1 MHDLNGD
8 LMICSWG
15 DTLNAERPEHVLDS
29 PERIRDALVSWKET
43 YGIAGVLWRQERWLA
58 RFARITDAAR
68 RKEPQVYDVVQE
80 VDDAKAATEA
90 ARDAGVKIYCY
101 VDLYD
106 EGQPPHSDAYT
117 HDSFTWESE
126 FFATHPEYYAC
137 DRTWDKRHW
146 GVPEYWYP
154 EVRDYKCRQE
164 LAWLVDNYRWDGV
177 YVSTRGHRM
186 NADHGDQYGF
196 NLPVAEAFR
205 ERYGVDI
212 LTENFDLE
220 AWRRLRGE
228 SITQYLRDV
237 RALCDERG
245 LTLGIGVPPG
255 DHFGRPV
262 GNIHLDWRTWIAEKI
277 IDGINVGHANVV
289 GRHLRTG
296 YGYVQ
301 SYFDGEFGLQAAAG
315 DAGRALRPALHPAP
329 RRTLGQPDDPRA
341 AGQDVRQELHERAAA
356 GDPGRHR
363 PVVELGQQGRP
374 HADPGSGRRAHA
386 VGFGG
391 RGGLSAAGDWGR
403 IRRG

>member
-1 MHDLNGD
+1 MHNLSGD

-43 YGIAGVLWRQERWLA
+43 YGILGVLWRQERWLA
-58 RFARITDAAR
+58 KLARITDRAR
-68 RKEPQVYDVVQE
+68 RNEPQVYDVVQQ
-80 VDDAKAATEA
+80 VDDAAAATQA

-117 HDSFTWESE
+117 HGSFQWESE
-126 FFATHPEYYAC
+126 FFANHPEYYAC

-146 GVPEYWYP
+146 GVPEYTYP
-154 EVRDYKCRQE
+154 EVREYKCREE
-164 LAWLVDNYRWDGV
+164 LAWLVDSYRWDGV
-177 YVSTRGHRM
+177 YISTRGHRM

-262 GNIHLDWRTWIAEKI
+262 GNIHLDWRTWISEKI
-277 IDGINVGHANVV
+277 IDGINIGHANVV

-301 SYFDGEFGLQAAAG
+301 SYFDGEFGLQPLPEILGEHYGPLCTKHGVGLWASLMIRERLAKMY
-315 DAGRALRPALHPAP
+315 GRKYTNELLRAI
-329 RRTLGQPDDPRA
+329 
-341 AGQDVRQELHERAAA
+341 
-356 GDPGRHR
+356 PG
-363 PVVELGQQGRP
+363 VN
-374 HADPGSGRRAHA
+374 
-386 VGFGG
+386 
-391 RGGLSAAGDWGR
+391 GLSWSWASKGDRMLTVDLDEGPMPSPLAAEGV
-403 IRRG
+403 